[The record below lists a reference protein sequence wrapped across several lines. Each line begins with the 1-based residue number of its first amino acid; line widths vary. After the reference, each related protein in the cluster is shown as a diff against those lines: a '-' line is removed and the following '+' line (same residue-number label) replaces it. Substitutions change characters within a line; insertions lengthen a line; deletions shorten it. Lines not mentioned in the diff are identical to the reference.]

1 MQAHALDEGRQRI
14 QSSWKLMT
22 ITQTLYFAASRQ
34 QLKIVLVLI
43 KELLQLFIHPQKS
56 SSRQGFKP
64 PASVETSPQSEIQ
77 VFESKR
83 RLNCMGWP

>member
-56 SSRQGFKP
+56 SSRQGFNS